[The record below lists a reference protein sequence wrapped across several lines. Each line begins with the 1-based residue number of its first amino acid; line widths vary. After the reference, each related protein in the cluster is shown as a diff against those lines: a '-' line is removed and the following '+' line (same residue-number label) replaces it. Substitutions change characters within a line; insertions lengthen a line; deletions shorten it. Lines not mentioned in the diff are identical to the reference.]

1 MLSVMPADG
10 CVIFGL
16 QRNSVTSDC
25 SGDTIAVH
33 LSDVVQRQLFTKTGY
48 YKVDNSLIT
57 RQGR

>member
-1 MLSVMPADG
+1 MMISVMPGDG

-48 YKVDNSLIT
+48 YKVDNSFIK
-57 RQGR
+57 